1 LRHFII
7 IYISKAL
14 EKALEN
20 PPPVGGVGVVVVTG
34 TNTGPGDGG
43 GGAEVTRVPPKE
55 TGIGLIGINFFKGI
69 CIFVINTT
77 KKA

>member
-20 PPPVGGVGVVVVTG
+20 APPVGVGGIGIFTG
-34 TNTGPGDGG
+34 TNTGPGDG
-43 GGAEVTRVPPKE
+43 
-55 TGIGLIGINFFKGI
+55 
-69 CIFVINTT
+69 VI
-77 KKA
+77 